1 MGDRRGDEEAV
12 KQWWGEGCVGSW
24 RPEGREDRK
33 LEMGWGE
40 RAGDQETGGDLGNR
54 REERLRVWE

>member
-1 MGDRRGDEEAV
+1 M